1 MIKDED
7 LKSRIDYS
15 EGQKK
20 AAHRVLVE
28 LVNIFRE
35 YDVSNPIEILRRYS
49 YEKGIGIIFGIN
61 LYVVSSCL

>member
-35 YDVSNPIEILRRYS
+35 YDVSNLMS
-49 YEKGIGIIFGIN
+49 LGIITG
-61 LYVVSSCL
+61 LYVMVYGM

>member
-15 EGQKK
+15 EGRKK

-35 YDVSNPIEILRRYS
+35 YEEEIRIVGGRAP
-49 YEKGIGIIFGIN
+49 
-61 LYVVSSCL
+61 

>member
-35 YDVSNPIEILRRYS
+35 YDVSNLMSLEI
-49 YEKGIGIIFGIN
+49 ITA
-61 LYVVSSCL
+61 LYVIVYGFWVWRKGSYN